1 MIASFCS
8 SVVLS
13 LLVLAVLHFVFVYVL
28 SSECCDD
35 NLQFFAKRK
44 KLDAATAAL
53 TGKLDH
59 IVRGLLQKERE
70 QKERADVAG
79 AAKGGGEGGEGGDGM
94 LLWRLLEEDLL
105 RENLC
110 RGI

>member
-1 MIASFCS
+1 MIASLCS

-28 SSECCDD
+28 SSDCCDD
-35 NLQFFAKRK
+35 NNVLFFAKRK
-44 KLDAATAAL
+44 KLDAAAAAM

-70 QKERADVAG
+70 QKEREQKERADVAG
-79 AAKGGGEGGEGGDGM
+79 ADNNCEGDGM
-94 LLWRLLEEDLL
+94 LLWRLLEEDLM
-105 RENLC
+105 RENEQ
-110 RGI
+110 